1 MNYPD
6 LIRSLVLVEPGGV
19 LAADLETG
27 LAAAPPAIA
36 LGPLYAKVA
45 ERIRRGEIDEG
56 LQPTIDMIAGPGGWD
71 RTPEYGRQMLRDNAA
86 TLLGQ
91 IKEQRAPFA
100 RADAEAIRAPTL
112 LIAGERSP
120 ASFHHI
126 LDGLGSA
133 MRDSWRVVIPNAS
146 HASNVDNPKAF
157 EREVLAF
164 LEGR

>member
-1 MNYPD
+1 MP
-6 LIRSLVLVEPGGV
+6 S
-19 LAADLETG
+19 
-27 LAAAPPAIA
+27 PPAIA
-36 LGPLYAKVA
+36 LGPLYAKAA

-56 LQPTIDMIAGPGGWD
+56 LRTTIDIIAGPGGWE
-71 RTPEYGRQMLRDNAA
+71 RTPEYRRQMLRGNAA

-126 LDGLGSA
+126 LDGLERA
-133 MRDSWRVVIPNAS
+133 LRNPWRVVIPNGS
-146 HASNVDNPKAF
+146 HASNIDNQKAF

>member
-1 MNYPD
+1 
-6 LIRSLVLVEPGGV
+6 
-19 LAADLETG
+19 
-27 LAAAPPAIA
+27 
-36 LGPLYAKVA
+36 
-45 ERIRRGEIDEG
+45 
-56 LQPTIDMIAGPGGWD
+56 MIAGPGGWD

-100 RADAEAIRAPTL
+100 RADAEAIRAPAL

-126 LDGLGSA
+126 LDGLESA
-133 MRDSWRVVIPNAS
+133 LRDSRRVVIPNAS